1 MQSGDYVG
9 PIDDSEPIYDRLR
22 DRDRDIIMG
31 KIGKPNSPPLPRARS
46 PSMGTRSKP
55 DDRMGYARVNRKM
68 KPNRESVV
76 PFAKHFKKNPNPPE
90 SEPMDA
96 SVEEYSP
103 GVQARV
109 SSSTKISE
117 HKSHTATPLAEK
129 YPNRRAPAQKPK
141 IEVSSPGINE
151 LSKRFSYGS
160 QSSTSPGGRSG
171 SKIPVANVPLKA
183 IASASEM
190 TKSPSTLPAKQNKP
204 VNGFESGVKL
214 RNGISSSRGRPNSWD
229 FTSIVDNKVED
240 VFVTRD
246 DSAPHTRAEIEAAES
261 FHRNSNIRSAFR
273 RKSASRELS
282 PEPGELDQELSPTQ
296 LLPPYSDQKL
306 SQGSNSSQGSGPPMT
321 VRERTIKWESRG
333 GGVPSYFST
342 TLPKSFRHKATDK
355 MPSAIPT
362 STTSLSV
369 TSPRRAPRDRSSS
382 PSGIPQPTV
391 RSPCS
396 SVSSEPRRYSRK
408 ASQSRE
414 EADGSSNPDESFEGK
429 SKGSRQIKTKTVVVK
444 VKANRKDSRDNL
456 QPAKTTV
463 SKCVSIN
470 HAHAFRK
477 QYMYRII
484 IQMFVFVFRVSLC

>member
-22 DRDRDIIMG
+22 DRDNIMSS
-31 KIGKPNSPPLPRARS
+31 IGKPNSPPLPRSRS
-46 PSMGTRSKP
+46 PSMGTRSKH
-55 DDRMGYARVNRKM
+55 DDRMGYSRVNRKM

-117 HKSHTATPLAEK
+117 HKSHTAKPLTEK
-129 YPNRRAPAQKPK
+129 YPNRRAPTRKPN
-141 IEVSSPGINE
+141 IEVNSPGINE

-160 QSSTSPGGRSG
+160 QSTTSPGGRSG

-183 IASASEM
+183 TTSASEM
-190 TKSPSTLPAKQNKP
+190 TKSPSSLPVKQNKP
-204 VNGFESGVKL
+204 INGFESGVKL
-214 RNGISSSRGRPNSWD
+214 RNGISSGRGRPNSWD
-229 FTSIVDNKVED
+229 FTSSVDNKVED

-246 DSAPHTRAEIEAAES
+246 DSAPHTRADIEAAES

-282 PEPGELDQELSPTQ
+282 PEPGELDQEFSPTQ
-296 LLPPYSDQKL
+296 LLSPYSDQKPDSPKL

-342 TLPKSFRHKATDK
+342 TLPKSFRHKATD
-355 MPSAIPT
+355 MIPSGIP
-362 STTSLSV
+362 SPTTSLSI
-369 TSPRRAPRDRSSS
+369 TSPRRAPVDRTLSSS
-382 PSGIPQPTV
+382 SGIPQPTI
-391 RSPCS
+391 RSPSS
-396 SVSSEPRRYSRK
+396 SVSSEPRIYSRK

-414 EADGSSNPDESFEGK
+414 EADGSSNPDETFEGK
-429 SKGSRQIKTKTVVVK
+429 SKGSRQLKTKTVVVK
-444 VKANRKDSRDNL
+444 VKTNRKGSRDNL
-456 QPAKTTV
+456 QPPKTTV
-463 SKCVSIN
+463 SDL
-470 HAHAFRK
+470 
-477 QYMYRII
+477 
-484 IQMFVFVFRVSLC
+484 RVH